1 MPGTDCRLTTRLQT
15 SWPRAKGLAM
25 NRFWTNIMYGGIAS
39 SAAAILQIGIR
50 ALGSDNHSVVGIII
64 LFGALLLFYFQFNRF
79 ASWLLAFLALILIGF
94 NIEPDQSWTLLIAK
108 ISIVASGILA
118 GVVALWILSKSLFE
132 SYLSPRS

>member
-1 MPGTDCRLTTRLQT
+1 
-15 SWPRAKGLAM
+15 
-25 NRFWTNIMYGGIAS
+25 MYGGIAS